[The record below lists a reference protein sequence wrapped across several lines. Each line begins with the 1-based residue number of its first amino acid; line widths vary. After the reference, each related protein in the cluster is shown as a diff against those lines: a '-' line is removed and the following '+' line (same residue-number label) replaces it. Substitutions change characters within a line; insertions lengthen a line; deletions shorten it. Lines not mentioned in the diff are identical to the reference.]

1 MAEEIILKA
10 SDPSPSSRSFD
21 WPVLEAGN
29 SSYENGIYSITCK
42 PEQIGKSIQVQ
53 HKIQGASLIEH
64 WITSG
69 KVTFICSV
77 ASPRS
82 MYRKLHKSP
91 TPQQLIAWET
101 EDLGEHPIFTT
112 MIVANE
118 EIQHTIDSVTDGLN
132 PAWDGKKIHL
142 LKGARIAVGPTF
154 KFQTGINMLLDFN
167 SDEKLAPG
175 QLRVEESADD
185 GFKFK
190 AYLAPNLYQ
199 HLKYNRNDLAGRNIM
214 VHVVSTALNILQ
226 KAYQEPA
233 DGDGDGW
240 ESFPNLVALSHMLQ
254 EQGFRHWSD
263 QNFSPERVASG
274 LYPHIVPDGEGT
286 P

>member
-69 KVTFICSV
+69 KVAFICSV

-175 QLRVEESADD
+175 QLRVERKRRRWVQVQSIFGPQPLPASEIQPKRPRRQKHNGPCGINSTEHPPESVPRT
-185 GFKFK
+185 GGW
-190 AYLAPNLYQ
+190 
-199 HLKYNRNDLAGRNIM
+199 GRRRM
-214 VHVVSTALNILQ
+214 
-226 KAYQEPA
+226 
-233 DGDGDGW
+233 G
-240 ESFPNLVALSHMLQ
+240 
-254 EQGFRHWSD
+254 
-263 QNFSPERVASG
+263 
-274 LYPHIVPDGEGT
+274 IVPQPGGTLTHASRARLQALVGSKLQPREGR
-286 P
+286 